1 EVALRDLAHA
11 LAERLSGAQ
20 AGDYGER
27 SGFALAVVATSP
39 ADLLSKLRKAREA
52 IEAGAWSIQEPS
64 GVGVLGRPRWECGKV
79 AFLFPGQGS
88 QYPGML
94 ADLAIAVPGVFQ
106 AFEEVDRALARRGR
120 PVVGPIVFPPP
131 AWDEETTE
139 RQRRQLA
146 TPEVAQ
152 PA

>member
-1 EVALRDLAHA
+1 PPAPATLEWPAELLAWRATERSELVAELDRLERALGASPEVALRDLAHA

-27 SGFALAVVATSP
+27 SGFALAAVATSP

-52 IEAGAWSIQEPS
+52 IEAGAWSIQDPS
-64 GVGVLGRPRWECGKV
+64 GVEFLERPRWECGKV

-106 AFEEVDRALARRGR
+106 AFEEV
-120 PVVGPIVFPPP
+120 
-131 AWDEETTE
+131 
-139 RQRRQLA
+139 
-146 TPEVAQ
+146 
-152 PA
+152 